1 MEKMLINQRSGNGSL
16 LRQICVVWQKLTHK
30 KERGGGGETQ
40 AALKSPPLGQSRKA
54 KEGVLIPFRVDQTIR
69 YGSAFSTIE
78 THQNPIRT

>member
-1 MEKMLINQRSGNGSL
+1 MAYGKNKPI
-16 LRQICVVWQKLTHK
+16 K
-30 KERGGGGETQ
+30 KRGGGRRRETQ

-78 THQNPIRT
+78 THQNSIRT